1 MDIRDPKIRY
11 AVMHTKILRPP
22 EQTLATFGITNI
34 HYYLLTEPIYLEE
47 EEEKDSETV
56 IREGNVISQ
65 RPRVVTPNYM
75 NQLEGFGPNAKNYL
89 KEIMRQFGHDA
100 PGLFYNYKNDQK
112 GLNIVSSRLM
122 LVADK
127 ISTEIDERG
136 EKLAVIIKGEDEL
149 WDVSLLKFIYELTA
163 NSIAGNLMQ
172 LNSRGLLRIDE
183 EGIPMDARLRIEE
196 HFSSVIR
203 GDSSPAEPKDELER
217 WNLFEE
223 YQDRFFRLFQ
233 KK

>member
-11 AVMHTKILRPP
+11 AVNHTKILRPP
-22 EQTLATFGITNI
+22 KQTLATFGITTI
-34 HYYLLTEPIYLEE
+34 HYYLLTEPVYLEE
-47 EEEKDSETV
+47 EEEASETV

-89 KEIMRQFGHDA
+89 KEIARQLGPDA
-100 PGLFYNYKNDQK
+100 PGLFYNYKNEQK
-112 GLNIVSSRLM
+112 GLNIVNSNLT

-127 ISTEIDERG
+127 INTEINERS
-136 EKLAVIIKGEDEL
+136 EKLAAIIKGEDEL
-149 WDVSLLKFIYELTA
+149 WDISLLKFIYELTA

-172 LNSRGLLRIDE
+172 LGSRGLLRVDA

-203 GDSSPAEPKDELER
+203 GDSSPAELKDELER

-223 YQDRFFRLFQ
+223 YQDRFYQLF
-233 KK
+233 KKK